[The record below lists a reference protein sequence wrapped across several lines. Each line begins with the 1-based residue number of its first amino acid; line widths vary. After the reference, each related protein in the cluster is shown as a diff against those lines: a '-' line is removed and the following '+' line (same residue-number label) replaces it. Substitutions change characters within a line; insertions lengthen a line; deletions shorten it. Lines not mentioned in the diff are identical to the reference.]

1 MPLINEESDLRPGM
15 IYVDG
20 DVCFGFALIGV
31 QIELL
36 I

>member
-1 MPLINEESDLRPGM
+1 MPLINGESDLRPGM

-20 DVCFGFALIGV
+20 GVCFGFALIGV

>member
-15 IYVDG
+15 IYVNG
-20 DVCFGFALIGV
+20 KRVGFALIGV

-36 I
+36 F